1 MIHICSRCVLRPPEP
16 MDTELLYKY
25 KNDVETAGLLGGFHV
40 GLSRADITE
49 WIERHRKNKTDVL
62 WVIADQ
68 SDDSCLGHVGL
79 YQVDHR
85 IRCAEFAIMIGAR
98 DRWGKGLGR
107 EVTTYVVQWGFT
119 NLNLNR
125 VSLSV
130 LATNDRA
137 IRLYRSL
144 GFVEEGR
151 CRQAQFKDG
160 AYLDVIMMAILK
172 SEHEHEG

>member
-1 MIHICSRCVLRPPEP
+1 MIHVCPNCVLRPPEP
-16 MDTELLYKY
+16 HDATRLYQY
-25 KNDVETAGLLGGFHV
+25 KNDIEVASLLGGFHA
-40 GLSRADITE
+40 GLSRTDVAE
-49 WIERHRKNKTDVL
+49 WIESHRRNKSDVI
-62 WVIADQ
+62 WAIADRD
-68 SDDSCLGHVGL
+68 DDSCLGHVGL

-85 IRCAEFAIMIGAR
+85 IRSAEFAIMIGAR

-107 EVTTYVVQWGFT
+107 EVTSHVVEWGFS

-130 LATNDRA
+130 LAGNDRA

-151 CRQAQFKDG
+151 LRQAQYKNG
-160 AYLDVIMMAILK
+160 AYVDVVLMSVLR
-172 SEHEHEG
+172 SERDRGR